1 MCPPT
6 TVLSVH
12 GRRFTAL
19 TLIGWSAST
28 RVDVRC
34 EPGGVGTRDLEN
46 SPVNET
52 SCHGNFPGPGSGP
65 TRGTAPAIPTGWERE
80 KEPVMALS
88 NDEQHTLDEIER
100 GLRDEDPVFVNTV
113 DFDRLR
119 LRRVMTGALV
129 FLLGMVVLVVGEV
142 AAQAQMAVGVIVGV
156 AGFVTMF
163 AAAAWVFIGRR
174 KT

>member
-1 MCPPT
+1 
-6 TVLSVH
+6 
-12 GRRFTAL
+12 
-19 TLIGWSAST
+19 
-28 RVDVRC
+28 
-34 EPGGVGTRDLEN
+34 
-46 SPVNET
+46 
-52 SCHGNFPGPGSGP
+52 
-65 TRGTAPAIPTGWERE
+65 
-80 KEPVMALS
+80 MALS

-142 AAQAQMAVGVIVGV
+142 AAQAQMAVGVCVGV

-174 KT
+174 ST

>member
-1 MCPPT
+1 
-6 TVLSVH
+6 
-12 GRRFTAL
+12 
-19 TLIGWSAST
+19 
-28 RVDVRC
+28 
-34 EPGGVGTRDLEN
+34 
-46 SPVNET
+46 
-52 SCHGNFPGPGSGP
+52 
-65 TRGTAPAIPTGWERE
+65 
-80 KEPVMALS
+80 MALS
-88 NDEQHTLDEIER
+88 NDEQRTLDEIER
-100 GLRDEDPVFVNTV
+100 GLRDPVFVNTV

-174 KT
+174 ST

>member
-1 MCPPT
+1 
-6 TVLSVH
+6 
-12 GRRFTAL
+12 
-19 TLIGWSAST
+19 
-28 RVDVRC
+28 
-34 EPGGVGTRDLEN
+34 
-46 SPVNET
+46 
-52 SCHGNFPGPGSGP
+52 
-65 TRGTAPAIPTGWERE
+65 
-80 KEPVMALS
+80 MALS

-142 AAQAQMAVGVIVGV
+142 AAQAQLAVGVCVGV

-163 AAAAWVFIGRR
+163 AAAGWVFIGRR
-174 KT
+174 ST

>member
-1 MCPPT
+1 MT
-6 TVLSVH
+6 
-12 GRRFTAL
+12 
-19 TLIGWSAST
+19 
-28 RVDVRC
+28 
-34 EPGGVGTRDLEN
+34 PGNRAG
-46 SPVNET
+46 
-52 SCHGNFPGPGSGP
+52 
-65 TRGTAPAIPTGWERE
+65 AIPTGWERE
-80 KEPVMALS
+80 KEPAMALS

-100 GLRDEDPVFVNTV
+100 GLRDEDPVFVHAV

-163 AAAAWVFIGRR
+163 AAAA
-174 KT
+174 

>member
-1 MCPPT
+1 
-6 TVLSVH
+6 
-12 GRRFTAL
+12 
-19 TLIGWSAST
+19 
-28 RVDVRC
+28 
-34 EPGGVGTRDLEN
+34 
-46 SPVNET
+46 
-52 SCHGNFPGPGSGP
+52 
-65 TRGTAPAIPTGWERE
+65 
-80 KEPVMALS
+80 MALS

-100 GLRDEDPVFVNTV
+100 GLRDEDPVFVHTV

-142 AAQAQMAVGVIVGV
+142 ASQAQLAVGVCVGV
-156 AGFVTMF
+156 SGFVTMF